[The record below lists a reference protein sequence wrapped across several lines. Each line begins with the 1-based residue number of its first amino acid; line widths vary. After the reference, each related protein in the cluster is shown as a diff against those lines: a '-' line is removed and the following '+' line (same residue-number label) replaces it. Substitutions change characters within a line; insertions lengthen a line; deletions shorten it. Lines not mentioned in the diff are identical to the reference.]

1 LVRLLES
8 TREKTGR
15 FPRFDEITRIVR
27 LPMEKADFNNNGAF
41 STDYIGMSWDYPEA
55 DYRHR
60 AEIREDHINYIKG
73 FFYFLAHDPR
83 VPTDLQREVNAW
95 GLAKE

>member
-1 LVRLLES
+1 
-8 TREKTGR
+8 
-15 FPRFDEITRIVR
+15 
-27 LPMEKADFNNNGAF
+27 
-41 STDYIGMSWDYPEA
+41 MSWDYPEA

-95 GLAKE
+95 GWQKMSLPTQRTGHINCISARLGVSWANMS